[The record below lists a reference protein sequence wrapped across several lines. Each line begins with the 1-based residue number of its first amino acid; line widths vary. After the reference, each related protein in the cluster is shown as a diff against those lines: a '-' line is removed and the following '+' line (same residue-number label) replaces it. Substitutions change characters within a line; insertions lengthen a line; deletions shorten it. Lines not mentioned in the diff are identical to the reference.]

1 MGLNH
6 SNSEWYN
13 PNVMFVFLRIAW
25 ARSPVS
31 RKEMVLTAFIYSF
44 IILIKAGSMFNFF
57 QKWAY
62 PKGGGGVLLWI
73 LVEGVQPI
81 SPNPD
86 PISEPP
92 NPTQPVENDMLSS
105 QITTPQ

>member
-25 ARSPVS
+25 ARSPV
-31 RKEMVLTAFIYSF
+31 KEKEIVFE
-44 IILIKAGSMFNFF
+44 FF
-57 QKWAY
+57 KKREY
-62 PKGGGGVLLWI
+62 PKGGEGGCTPVNSWQS
-73 LVEGVQPI
+73 VQPI

-86 PISEPP
+86 PISEP
-92 NPTQPVENDMLSS
+92 
-105 QITTPQ
+105 